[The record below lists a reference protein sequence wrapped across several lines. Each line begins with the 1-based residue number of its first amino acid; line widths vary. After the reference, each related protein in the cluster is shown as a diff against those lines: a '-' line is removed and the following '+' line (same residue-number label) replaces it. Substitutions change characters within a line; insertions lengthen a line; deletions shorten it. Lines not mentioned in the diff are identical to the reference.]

1 MKYNLK
7 KKIEQ
12 NMKTLELKSNKK
24 FSVFMKYPD
33 PSKHELVLEKE
44 NSIYKKLSNGEMQIV
59 IKYHEGNFE
68 ETIKEELEPLC
79 YSAFQLYLEQYSS
92 FDSLIKKTKEPIE
105 GSEYFMQ
112 LWIYD
117 EDGDQLYSDYLIDWT
132 YARACFPVLERKNLC
147 RQCIVELYGDKNGEL
162 HEACY
167 LEQYNKKDISALNGV
182 CPTKRL
188 PLPNGE
194 VWYDANFGQFEL

>member
-1 MKYNLK
+1 MK
-7 KKIEQ
+7 
-12 NMKTLELKSNKK
+12 MLELKSTKE
-24 FSVFMKYPD
+24 FSVLMKYPD
-33 PSKHELVLEKE
+33 PSKHEFAFEK
-44 NSIYKKLSNGEMQIV
+44 NSIYKTLSNGELKTT
-59 IKYHEGNFE
+59 IKYFDGSL
-68 ETIKEELEPLC
+68 KEELEELC
-79 YSAFQLYLEQYSS
+79 YSAFQLYLEHYPS
-92 FDSLIKKTKEPIE
+92 FDSLIEKPKETIE
-105 GSEYFMQ
+105 DSEYFMQ
-112 LWIYD
+112 LWLYD
-117 EDGDQLYSDYLIDWT
+117 EVGEQLYSDYLIDWT
-132 YARACFPVLERKNLC
+132 YAKACFPVLERKNLC

>member
-1 MKYNLK
+1 MK
-7 KKIEQ
+7 
-12 NMKTLELKSNKK
+12 MLELKSTKE
-24 FSVFMKYPD
+24 FSVLMKYPD
-33 PSKHELVLEKE
+33 PSKHEFAFEK
-44 NSIYKKLSNGEMQIV
+44 NSIYKTLSNGELKTT
-59 IKYHEGNFE
+59 IKYFDGSL
-68 ETIKEELEPLC
+68 KEELEELC
-79 YSAFQLYLEQYSS
+79 YSAFQLYLEHYPS
-92 FDSLIKKTKEPIE
+92 FDSLIEKPKEPIE
-105 GSEYFMQ
+105 DSEYFMQ

-117 EDGDQLYSDYLIDWT
+117 KDGDQLYSDYLIDWT